1 MGKKSRA
8 RVAAAGTRKDPGR
21 RVAEGEKAN
30 RAEKGKKVGAHAHP
44 EWAPH
49 LNSASE
55 DLTAKLF
62 TMVEVI
68 LGVVPVVVI
77 GLFLASKDA
86 TSVEKLTEVFS
97 QEPSMVVTFISAC
110 LQPFVAYM
118 LYMIYRKYC
127 EGDAGFAAGNLIG
140 LLCSEILL
148 LNIPGVI
155 GMGILLWRVWRN
167 VAPHFES
174 WLFERRFAGVVA
186 DIAGSLVILAL
197 AFLCATAA
205 RGLAGMWSVLTDHG
219 AQGGETFPSRSRLRR
234 VARGEGFPALRPGV
248 GSSHARYRKADK
260 KFACRPFWGGTFLYG
275 VPVSTI
281 FVKLLVRFWSVG
293 VRVEGQK
300 IVGEKSSEKVLVG
313 ELLSFS
319 TAFEQKKL
327 CGYCRRLRCR
337 GHGGAGCWS

>member
-8 RVAAAGTRKDPGR
+8 RVAAAGTCKDPGR
-21 RVAEGEKAN
+21 RVAEGKKAD
-30 RAEKGKKVGAHAHP
+30 RAEKDKKVGAHAHP

-86 TSVEKLTEVFS
+86 TSVDKLTEVFS

-118 LYMIYRKYC
+118 LYVVYRKYC
-127 EGDAGFAAGNLIG
+127 EGDAGFVAGNLIG

-174 WLFERRFAGVVA
+174 WLFERRVMGVLA
-186 DIAGSLVILAL
+186 DIAGSLVILVL
-197 AFLCATAA
+197 AFMCATAPRGVAA
-205 RGLAGMWSVLTDHG
+205 RSAVPTPPG
-219 AQGGETFPSRSRLRR
+219 ALGGHTSPPRPRRRR
-234 VARGEGFPALRPGV
+234 VARGKGFPALRPGV
-248 GSSHARYRKADK
+248 ESSHARYRKADN
-260 KFACRPFWGGTFLYG
+260 KFVCRPFGAALFVWGPGLHNFRQAIG
-275 VPVSTI
+275 
-281 FVKLLVRFWSVG
+281 
-293 VRVEGQK
+293 
-300 IVGEKSSEKVLVG
+300 
-313 ELLSFS
+313 
-319 TAFEQKKL
+319 
-327 CGYCRRLRCR
+327 
-337 GHGGAGCWS
+337 

>member
-1 MGKKSRA
+1 MGCFGMGKKSRA
-8 RVAAAGTRKDPGR
+8 RAAAAGTRKDPER
-21 RVAEGEKAN
+21 RVVEGDKAA
-30 RAEKGKKVGAHAHP
+30 RADKEKKVGAHAHP

-62 TMVEVI
+62 TMAEVI

-86 TSVEKLTEVFS
+86 ASVDKLTEVFS
-97 QEPSMVVTFISAC
+97 QDPSMVVTFISAC

-118 LYMIYRKYC
+118 LYMVYRKYC
-127 EGDAGFAAGNLIG
+127 EGDAGFVAGNLIG

-174 WLFERRFAGVVA
+174 WLIERRFAGVLA

-197 AFLCATAA
+197 AFMCATAT
-205 RGLAGMWSVLTDHG
+205 RGLAGM
-219 AQGGETFPSRSRLRR
+219 
-234 VARGEGFPALRPGV
+234 
-248 GSSHARYRKADK
+248 
-260 KFACRPFWGGTFLYG
+260 
-275 VPVSTI
+275 
-281 FVKLLVRFWSVG
+281 
-293 VRVEGQK
+293 
-300 IVGEKSSEKVLVG
+300 
-313 ELLSFS
+313 
-319 TAFEQKKL
+319 
-327 CGYCRRLRCR
+327 
-337 GHGGAGCWS
+337 

>member
-21 RVAEGEKAN
+21 RVAEGKKAD
-30 RAEKGKKVGAHAHP
+30 RAEKDKKVGAHAHP

-62 TMVEVI
+62 TLVEVI
-68 LGVVPVVVI
+68 LGVVPLVVI

-86 TSVEKLTEVFS
+86 TSVDKLTEVFS
-97 QEPSMVVTFISAC
+97 QDPSMVVSFISAC

-205 RGLAGMWSVLTDHG
+205 RGLAGM
-219 AQGGETFPSRSRLRR
+219 
-234 VARGEGFPALRPGV
+234 
-248 GSSHARYRKADK
+248 
-260 KFACRPFWGGTFLYG
+260 
-275 VPVSTI
+275 
-281 FVKLLVRFWSVG
+281 
-293 VRVEGQK
+293 
-300 IVGEKSSEKVLVG
+300 
-313 ELLSFS
+313 
-319 TAFEQKKL
+319 
-327 CGYCRRLRCR
+327 
-337 GHGGAGCWS
+337 

>member
-8 RVAAAGTRKDPGR
+8 RAAAAGTRRDPH
-21 RVAEGEKAN
+21 RVVDESGKGA
-30 RAEKGKKVGAHAHP
+30 RADKEKKVGAHAHP

-86 TSVEKLTEVFS
+86 ASVDKLTEVFS
-97 QEPSMVVTFISAC
+97 QDPSMVVTFISAC

-118 LYMIYRKYC
+118 LHMVYRKYC
-127 EGDAGFAAGNLIG
+127 EGDAGFVAGNLIG

-167 VAPHFES
+167 VAPLS
-174 WLFERRFAGVVA
+174 GIGLPR
-186 DIAGSLVILAL
+186 
-197 AFLCATAA
+197 A
-205 RGLAGMWSVLTDHG
+205 RCG
-219 AQGGETFPSRSRLRR
+219 
-234 VARGEGFPALRPGV
+234 
-248 GSSHARYRKADK
+248 KADK
-260 KFACRPFWGGTFLYG
+260 KFVCRPFWGGTFCMDGQLVQIRIKQTPQIAFGRFVWRYFVLKTG
-275 VPVSTI
+275 V
-281 FVKLLVRFWSVG
+281 
-293 VRVEGQK
+293 
-300 IVGEKSSEKVLVG
+300 
-313 ELLSFS
+313 
-319 TAFEQKKL
+319 
-327 CGYCRRLRCR
+327 
-337 GHGGAGCWS
+337 

>member
-21 RVAEGEKAN
+21 RVAEGKKADRVEKD
-30 RAEKGKKVGAHAHP
+30 KKVGAHAHP

-49 LNSASE
+49 LNTASE

-62 TMVEVI
+62 TLVEVI

-86 TSVEKLTEVFS
+86 TSVDKLTDVFS
-97 QEPSMVVTFISAC
+97 QDPSMVVTFISAC

-155 GMGILLWRVWRN
+155 GIGILLWRVWRN
-167 VAPHFES
+167 VAPRSGVES
-174 WLFERRFAGVVA
+174 
-186 DIAGSLVILAL
+186 
-197 AFLCATAA
+197 
-205 RGLAGMWSVLTDHG
+205 
-219 AQGGETFPSRSRLRR
+219 SR
-234 VARGEGFPALRPGV
+234 A
-248 GSSHARYRKADK
+248 HYRKADEK
-260 KFACRPFWGGTFLYG
+260 LACRPFWGGTFLCG
-275 VPVSTI
+275 WTVSSDTYYSGGLI
-281 FVKLLVRFWSVG
+281 AGFGALGGLLD
-293 VRVEGQK
+293 
-300 IVGEKSSEKVLVG
+300 
-313 ELLSFS
+313 
-319 TAFEQKKL
+319 AF
-327 CGYCRRLRCR
+327 R
-337 GHGGAGCWS
+337 

>member
-21 RVAEGEKAN
+21 RVAEGKKAD
-30 RAEKGKKVGAHAHP
+30 RAEKDKKVGAHAHP

-86 TSVEKLTEVFS
+86 TSVDKLTEVFS

-174 WLFERRFAGVVA
+174 WLFERRVMGVLA

-197 AFLCATAA
+197 AFMCATAA
-205 RGLAGMWSVLTDHG
+205 RGLAGM
-219 AQGGETFPSRSRLRR
+219 
-234 VARGEGFPALRPGV
+234 
-248 GSSHARYRKADK
+248 
-260 KFACRPFWGGTFLYG
+260 
-275 VPVSTI
+275 
-281 FVKLLVRFWSVG
+281 
-293 VRVEGQK
+293 
-300 IVGEKSSEKVLVG
+300 
-313 ELLSFS
+313 
-319 TAFEQKKL
+319 
-327 CGYCRRLRCR
+327 
-337 GHGGAGCWS
+337 

>member
-8 RVAAAGTRKDPGR
+8 RAAAAGTRRDPER
-21 RVAEGEKAN
+21 RVVEGGKAK
-30 RAEKGKKVGAHAHP
+30 RADKEKKVGAHAHP

-86 TSVEKLTEVFS
+86 TSVDKLTEVFS
-97 QEPSMVVTFISAC
+97 QDPPMVVTFISAC

-174 WLFERRFAGVVA
+174 WLFERRVAGVLA

-197 AFLCATAA
+197 AFMCATAS
-205 RGLAGMWSVLTDHG
+205 RGLAGM
-219 AQGGETFPSRSRLRR
+219 
-234 VARGEGFPALRPGV
+234 
-248 GSSHARYRKADK
+248 
-260 KFACRPFWGGTFLYG
+260 
-275 VPVSTI
+275 
-281 FVKLLVRFWSVG
+281 
-293 VRVEGQK
+293 
-300 IVGEKSSEKVLVG
+300 
-313 ELLSFS
+313 
-319 TAFEQKKL
+319 
-327 CGYCRRLRCR
+327 
-337 GHGGAGCWS
+337 

>member
-21 RVAEGEKAN
+21 RVAEGKKAD
-30 RAEKGKKVGAHAHP
+30 RAEKDKKKVGAHAHP

-49 LNSASE
+49 LNSARE

-62 TMVEVI
+62 TLVRVI
-68 LGVVPVVVI
+68 LGVVPLVVI
-77 GLFLASKDA
+77 GLFLLRRTLRVS
-86 TSVEKLTEVFS
+86 SKLTEVFS

-118 LYMIYRKYC
+118 LYMVYRKYC
-127 EGDAGFAAGNLIG
+127 EGDAGFVAGNLIS

-174 WLFERRFAGVVA
+174 WLFERRAMGVSA
-186 DIAGSLVILAL
+186 DIAGSLVIQAL
-197 AFLCATAA
+197 AFMCATAA
-205 RGLAGMWSVLTDHG
+205 
-219 AQGGETFPSRSRLRR
+219 QK
-234 VARGEGFPALRPGV
+234 ARGHVVCPHRPRSAGRDNLSLLLTASQGRARQRFPRPRSGV
-248 GSSHARYRKADK
+248 ESPRARYREKLIISLCA
-260 KFACRPFWGGTFLYG
+260 APLGRHFLCG

-281 FVKLLVRFWSVG
+281 SVKLLVRFWSVG
-293 VRVEGQK
+293 ARVEGQK
-300 IVGEKSSEKVLVG
+300 IAGEKSSKKVLVG
-313 ELLSFS
+313 ELLSFL
-319 TAFEQKKL
+319 TVF
-327 CGYCRRLRCR
+327 
-337 GHGGAGCWS
+337 

>member
-21 RVAEGEKAN
+21 RVAEGKKAD
-30 RAEKGKKVGAHAHP
+30 RAEKDKKVGVHAHP

-62 TMVEVI
+62 TLVE
-68 LGVVPVVVI
+68 
-77 GLFLASKDA
+77 FLASKDA
-86 TSVEKLTEVFS
+86 TSVDKLTGVFS
-97 QEPSMVVTFISAC
+97 QDPSMVVTFISAC

-118 LYMIYRKYC
+118 LYMVYRKYC

-174 WLFERRFAGVVA
+174 WLFERRAMGVLA

-197 AFLCATAA
+197 AFMCATAT
-205 RGLAGMWSVLTDHG
+205 RGLAG
-219 AQGGETFPSRSRLRR
+219 
-234 VARGEGFPALRPGV
+234 
-248 GSSHARYRKADK
+248 
-260 KFACRPFWGGTFLYG
+260 
-275 VPVSTI
+275 I
-281 FVKLLVRFWSVG
+281 
-293 VRVEGQK
+293 
-300 IVGEKSSEKVLVG
+300 
-313 ELLSFS
+313 
-319 TAFEQKKL
+319 
-327 CGYCRRLRCR
+327 
-337 GHGGAGCWS
+337 

>member
-21 RVAEGEKAN
+21 RVAEGKKAD
-30 RAEKGKKVGAHAHP
+30 RAEKDKKVGAHAHP

-62 TMVEVI
+62 TLVEVI
-68 LGVVPVVVI
+68 LGVVPLVVI

-86 TSVEKLTEVFS
+86 TSVDKLTEVFS
-97 QEPSMVVTFISAC
+97 QDPSMVVSFISAC

-118 LYMIYRKYC
+118 LYMVYRKYC

-167 VAPHFES
+167 VAPALS
-174 WLFERRFAGVVA
+174 RRMLVTEKL
-186 DIAGSLVILAL
+186 IISLCAAPLGRH
-197 AFLCATAA
+197 FLC
-205 RGLAGMWSVLTDHG
+205 
-219 AQGGETFPSRSRLRR
+219 
-234 VARGEGFPALRPGV
+234 
-248 GSSHARYRKADK
+248 
-260 KFACRPFWGGTFLYG
+260 G

>member
-21 RVAEGEKAN
+21 RVAEGKKADC
-30 RAEKGKKVGAHAHP
+30 AEKDKKVGAHAHP

-62 TMVEVI
+62 TLVEVI
-68 LGVVPVVVI
+68 LGVVPLVVI

-86 TSVEKLTEVFS
+86 TSVDKLTEVFS

-118 LYMIYRKYC
+118 LYMVYRKYC
-127 EGDAGFAAGNLIG
+127 EGNAGFAAGNLIG

-174 WLFERRFAGVVA
+174 WLFERRVMGVLA

-197 AFLCATAA
+197 AFMCATAA
-205 RGLAGMWSVLTDHG
+205 CALAL
-219 AQGGETFPSRSRLRR
+219 SRRMLVTEKLIISLCAAPLGR
-234 VARGEGFPALRPGV
+234 
-248 GSSHARYRKADK
+248 H
-260 KFACRPFWGGTFLYG
+260 FLCG
-275 VPVSTI
+275 VPVFII

-293 VRVEGQK
+293 VRVEVQK
-300 IVGEKSSEKVLVG
+300 IDGEKSSEKVLVG

>member
-8 RVAAAGTRKDPGR
+8 RVAAAGTRKDPER
-21 RVAEGEKAN
+21 RVVEGGKAERADKKKA
-30 RAEKGKKVGAHAHP
+30 GAHAHP

-62 TMVEVI
+62 TLVEVI

-86 TSVEKLTEVFS
+86 TSVDKLTDVFS
-97 QEPSMVVTFISAC
+97 QDPSMVVTFISAC

-174 WLFERRFAGVVA
+174 WLFERRLTGVLA

-197 AFLCATAA
+197 AFMCATAS
-205 RGLAGMWSVLTDHG
+205 RGLAGM
-219 AQGGETFPSRSRLRR
+219 
-234 VARGEGFPALRPGV
+234 
-248 GSSHARYRKADK
+248 
-260 KFACRPFWGGTFLYG
+260 
-275 VPVSTI
+275 
-281 FVKLLVRFWSVG
+281 
-293 VRVEGQK
+293 
-300 IVGEKSSEKVLVG
+300 
-313 ELLSFS
+313 
-319 TAFEQKKL
+319 
-327 CGYCRRLRCR
+327 
-337 GHGGAGCWS
+337 

>member
-8 RVAAAGTRKDPGR
+8 RVAAAGTRKDPER
-21 RVAEGEKAN
+21 RVVEGGKAERADKKKA
-30 RAEKGKKVGAHAHP
+30 GAHAHP

-49 LNSASE
+49 LNTASE

-86 TSVEKLTEVFS
+86 TSVDKLTDVFS
-97 QEPSMVVTFISAC
+97 QDPSMVVTFISAC

-118 LYMIYRKYC
+118 LYMVYRKYC
-127 EGDAGFAAGNLIG
+127 EGDAGFVAGNLIG

-174 WLFERRFAGVVA
+174 WLFERRAMGVLV
-186 DIAGSLVILAL
+186 DIAGSLVILVL
-197 AFLCATAA
+197 AFMCATAS
-205 RGLAGMWSVLTDHG
+205 RGLPPRA
-219 AQGGETFPSRSRLRR
+219 
-234 VARGEGFPALRPGV
+234 PALGRRGLT
-248 GSSHARYRKADK
+248 AEKLII
-260 KFACRPFWGGTFLYG
+260 KFVCRPFGAARLFMWGPGLH
-275 VPVSTI
+275 I
-281 FVKLLVRFWSVG
+281 FR
-293 VRVEGQK
+293 Q
-300 IVGEKSSEKVLVG
+300 
-313 ELLSFS
+313 
-319 TAFEQKKL
+319 AF
-327 CGYCRRLRCR
+327 G
-337 GHGGAGCWS
+337 

>member
-8 RVAAAGTRKDPGR
+8 RMAAAGTRRDPN
-21 RVAEGEKAN
+21 RVVDEGGKVA
-30 RAEKGKKVGAHAHP
+30 RADKEKKVGAHAHP

-49 LNSASE
+49 LNTASE

-62 TMVEVI
+62 TLVEVI

-86 TSVEKLTEVFS
+86 TSVDKLTDVFS
-97 QEPSMVVTFISAC
+97 QDPSMVVAFISAC

-174 WLFERRFAGVVA
+174 WLFERRFAGALA

-197 AFLCATAA
+197 AFMCATAA
-205 RGLAGMWSVLTDHG
+205 RGLAGM
-219 AQGGETFPSRSRLRR
+219 
-234 VARGEGFPALRPGV
+234 
-248 GSSHARYRKADK
+248 
-260 KFACRPFWGGTFLYG
+260 
-275 VPVSTI
+275 
-281 FVKLLVRFWSVG
+281 
-293 VRVEGQK
+293 
-300 IVGEKSSEKVLVG
+300 
-313 ELLSFS
+313 
-319 TAFEQKKL
+319 
-327 CGYCRRLRCR
+327 
-337 GHGGAGCWS
+337 

>member
-21 RVAEGEKAN
+21 RVAEGKKAD
-30 RAEKGKKVGAHAHP
+30 RAEKDKKVGAHAHP

-86 TSVEKLTEVFS
+86 TSVDKLTEVFS

-148 LNIPGVI
+148 LS
-155 GMGILLWRVWRN
+155 R
-167 VAPHFES
+167 ACS
-174 WLFERRFAGVVA
+174 LFSPTTGRRAGNA
-186 DIAGSLVILAL
+186 
-197 AFLCATAA
+197 
-205 RGLAGMWSVLTDHG
+205 
-219 AQGGETFPSRSRLRR
+219 FPSRSRLRR
-234 VARGEGFPALRPGV
+234 SREAKVFPRP
-248 GSSHARYRKADK
+248 
-260 KFACRPFWGGTFLYG
+260 
-275 VPVSTI
+275 
-281 FVKLLVRFWSVG
+281 
-293 VRVEGQK
+293 
-300 IVGEKSSEKVLVG
+300 VL
-313 ELLSFS
+313 
-319 TAFEQKKL
+319 
-327 CGYCRRLRCR
+327 RLRVVACLLLKN
-337 GHGGAGCWS
+337 

>member
-1 MGKKSRA
+1 MLVTEKLILKFVCRPFWGGTFCVGTGWDGTVLGWGTLDSEFLFIYYLMRCFFMGKKSRA
-8 RVAAAGTRKDPGR
+8 RVAAAGTRRDPGR

-86 TSVEKLTEVFS
+86 TSVDKLTEVFS

-174 WLFERRFAGVVA
+174 WLFERRVMGVLA
-186 DIAGSLVILAL
+186 DIAGSLVILVL
-197 AFLCATAA
+197 AFMCATAA
-205 RGLAGMWSVLTDHG
+205 RGLAGM
-219 AQGGETFPSRSRLRR
+219 
-234 VARGEGFPALRPGV
+234 
-248 GSSHARYRKADK
+248 
-260 KFACRPFWGGTFLYG
+260 
-275 VPVSTI
+275 
-281 FVKLLVRFWSVG
+281 
-293 VRVEGQK
+293 
-300 IVGEKSSEKVLVG
+300 
-313 ELLSFS
+313 
-319 TAFEQKKL
+319 
-327 CGYCRRLRCR
+327 
-337 GHGGAGCWS
+337 

>member
-8 RVAAAGTRKDPGR
+8 RVAVAGTRKDSN
-21 RVAEGEKAN
+21 RVVVEGGKTEDTDKD
-30 RAEKGKKVGAHAHP
+30 KKVGAHAHP

-55 DLTAKLF
+55 ELTAKLF
-62 TMVEVI
+62 TMAEVI

-86 TSVEKLTEVFS
+86 ASVDRLTEVFS
-97 QEPSMVVTFISAC
+97 ADPSMVVTFISAC

-118 LYMIYRKYC
+118 LYMVYRKYC
-127 EGDAGFAAGNLIG
+127 EGDAGFVAGNLIG

-155 GMGILLWRVWRN
+155 GLGILLWRVWRN

-174 WLFERRFAGVVA
+174 WLIERRAAGVLA

-205 RGLAGMWSVLTDHG
+205 RNLSGM
-219 AQGGETFPSRSRLRR
+219 
-234 VARGEGFPALRPGV
+234 
-248 GSSHARYRKADK
+248 
-260 KFACRPFWGGTFLYG
+260 
-275 VPVSTI
+275 
-281 FVKLLVRFWSVG
+281 
-293 VRVEGQK
+293 
-300 IVGEKSSEKVLVG
+300 
-313 ELLSFS
+313 
-319 TAFEQKKL
+319 
-327 CGYCRRLRCR
+327 
-337 GHGGAGCWS
+337 